1 MTKQKKQSIS
11 LNEIGVKHGTDKSDL
26 LHGYLE
32 EYEKLFPNPDSVE
45 KVVELGLQ
53 RKGGEWAKSE
63 LPSIKMWLEFFPNA
77 EIFGFDGQDLKFDDL
92 RVAIYRG
99 QQGRVKHHIEFGKLC
114 GWDLD
119 LVVDDCSH
127 RPTDSLLSLLF
138 FWPRLKKGGVYI
150 VEDVQAVV
158 QQEYPKWMRTE
169 NYFPQYLKT
178 LGAKIKWAASESAGP
193 KSSLILI
200 KK

>member
-53 RKGGEWAKSE
+53 RRSGKWKESSM
-63 LPSIKMWLEFFPNA
+63 PSVRMWLEFFPNA
-77 EIFGFDGQDLKFDDL
+77 HVFGFDMQNLDSFE
-92 RVAIYRG
+92 RFTFFRG
-99 QQGRVKHHIEFGKLC
+99 EQGRCKHHVEFGKLC

-158 QQEYPKWMRTE
+158 QQDYPEWMRTE

-178 LGAKIKWAASESAGP
+178 LGAKIKWVASKSAGP